1 MDFECNQRYS
11 IGMNTAATHHL
22 FFARSLTHLLD
33 SRFSLFG
40 FRFGLDPV
48 LDLIPGIGTIVPTL
62 LSGYL
67 IWIGIQLE
75 VPSKLLTQMIIN
87 VIVDGIL
94 GSIPVVGLVADA
106 FFKANE
112 KNLKILEE
120 HLQNV
125 DDRPPTKRI
134 IT

>member
-1 MDFECNQRYS
+1 
-11 IGMNTAATHHL
+11 MNPVATTHL
-22 FFARSLTHLLD
+22 KFARSLTYILD
-33 SRFSLFG
+33 SRFSILG
-40 FRFGLDPV
+40 FRFGLDPI
-48 LDLIPGIGTIVPTL
+48 LDLIPGIGTLVPTI

-94 GSIPVVGLVADA
+94 GGIPVVGLVADA
-106 FFKANE
+106 LFKANE
-112 KNLKILEE
+112 KNLKILEA
-120 HLQNV
+120 HVSSGNSSQ
-125 DDRPPTKRI
+125 PTKRI

>member
-1 MDFECNQRYS
+1 MK
-11 IGMNTAATHHL
+11 TAATTHL
-22 FFARSLTHLLD
+22 RFARSLTHLLD

-40 FRFGLDPV
+40 FRFGLDPI
-48 LDLIPGIGTIVPTL
+48 LDIIPGIGTLVPTL

-75 VPSKLLTQMIIN
+75 MPSKLLTQMIIN

-112 KNLKILEE
+112 KNLKILETYLDGSNDPRSTE
-120 HLQNV
+120 
-125 DDRPPTKRI
+125 RI
-134 IT
+134 VT